1 MCKVD
6 LVSCPG
12 LSVDASISKDV
23 TLNEGNDVLKF
34 WHMNGSYGNN
44 SFTHRDKP

>member
-6 LVSCPG
+6 LVSWTG
-12 LSVDASISKDV
+12 LSVDASISK
-23 TLNEGNDVLKF
+23 DVLKF